1 MNSYHLETNV
11 QQQKSSKELIVL
23 IYILC
28 IKAAFKKVCN
38 NDLDQFAKT
47 VIAQKAMAVSGATPE
62 QVKNFV
68 EQCFAF

>member
-1 MNSYHLETNV
+1 MTTLIFGP
-11 QQQKSSKELIVL
+11 KSSFIGPRQFVRRKSNIR
-23 IYILC
+23 YT
-28 IKAAFKKVCN
+28 KAAFKKVCN